1 MKSFESRPYSKT
13 IRLRIAA
20 CWTAIVLMTVY
31 MIVLV
36 ELGGG
41 DSRMMTRTADLVY
54 FGGVIFLGVRI
65 HRNKKLLKN
74 RLLLREQQEAERDER
89 ARFLHDKSG
98 GLPMDVFLVLAA
110 IAVFGTGLFNM
121 AAFYTAFGLLCAAI
135 ALKAGTYLN
144 YNRIS

>member
-1 MKSFESRPYSKT
+1 MTTENKET
-13 IRLRIAA
+13 IIDEQETVVAEIFARL
-20 CWTAIVLMTVY
+20 M
-31 MIVLV
+31 
-36 ELGGG
+36 
-41 DSRMMTRTADLVY
+41 ADA
-54 FGGVIFLGVRI
+54 
-65 HRNKKLLKN
+65 NK
-74 RLLLREQQEAERDER
+74 LLREQQEAERDER

-135 ALKAGTYLN
+135 ALKAGTYLY